1 MSVSD
6 KIDQWIVADARR
18 HRAGRDSGAFW
29 QATLP
34 GPGFWK
40 VFAFF
45 IVVPL
50 LVLQVAFAAGL
61 PALPPKLVMLAL
73 FGVIGVYFGRYFSHL
88 SAIRSGKLS
97 AKEGDR

>member
-1 MSVSD
+1 MD
-6 KIDQWIVADARR
+6 RWIIEDARR
-18 HRAGRDSGAFW
+18 HHSGRTKGAFW
-29 QATLP
+29 QMTLP

-50 LVLQVAFAAGL
+50 LVLQVAFVAGL
-61 PALPPKLVMLAL
+61 PTLPPKLVMLAL

-88 SAIRSGKLS
+88 SAIRSGKLP